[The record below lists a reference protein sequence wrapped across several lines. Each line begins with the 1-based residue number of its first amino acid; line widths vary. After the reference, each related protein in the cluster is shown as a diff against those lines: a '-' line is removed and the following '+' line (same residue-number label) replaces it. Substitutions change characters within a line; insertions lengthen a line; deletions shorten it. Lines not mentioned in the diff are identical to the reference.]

1 VTIWSRVA
9 ARVRAGGPIRV
20 GIFGAGYVARGLAH
34 LLERIDGF
42 EAAVIVNRSAER
54 GVEALRFAGIGASD
68 IAVAADAAAIERA
81 SSGGQRVV
89 TQDAEAAITT
99 DALDVLVEATGAIDY
114 GATVMLAAL
123 EAGRSVVSI
132 NAEVDAAIGWLLHA
146 TARRSDG
153 VYTMCDGD
161 QPGVQMRTID
171 QARLMGF
178 DLIASVN
185 CKRHLDVHQSSVESE
200 AYATRDGTSI
210 PITVAAGDGTKMN
223 IEQAVVANLTGLRP
237 ECRGMHGIA
246 TTLDA
251 ALGDVLAKITSDG
264 VVDYTIGGDFGA
276 GVFVIARAPE
286 PAAVQRALRFFKLGD
301 GPEYLLFSPYT
312 LAYFEMPRSLAEVVL
327 DHEPLWSPSGPPTA
341 DVVAVAKRDLA
352 PGDRLEGIGSDAC
365 YGQIDTR
372 ERADGFLPITWAE
385 HATVTRPLARDEPIL
400 LGAVEVDR
408 SAPIVGLS
416 TQQSSLVAEAG
427 A

>member
-9 ARVRAGGPIRV
+9 ARAHAGRPIRA

-42 EAAVIVNRSAER
+42 EPAVIVNRSPER
-54 GVEALRFAGIGASD
+54 GIEALRFAGIPAGD
-68 IAVAADAAAIERA
+68 IAVAADAPGLERA
-81 SSGGQRVV
+81 LSDGQHVV

-146 TARRSDG
+146 SARRSNG
-153 VYTMCDGD
+153 VYTICDGD
-161 QPGVQMRTID
+161 QPGVQMRTVD
-171 QARLMGF
+171 QARQMGF
-178 DLIASVN
+178 DVIASVN

-246 TTLDA
+246 TTLDT
-251 ALGDVLAKITSDG
+251 ALDDVLAKITEEG

-286 PAAVQRALRFFKLGD
+286 PEAVQRALRFFKLGD

-312 LAYFEMPRSLAEVVL
+312 LAHFEMPRSLAEVVL
-327 DHEPLWSPSGPPTA
+327 DHEPLWSPAELPTA

-352 PGDRLEGIGSDAC
+352 PGDRLDGIGSDAC

-372 ERADGFLPITWAE
+372 ERAEGFLPIAWAE
-385 HATVTRPLARDEPIL
+385 HATVTKPVARDEPISL
-400 LGAVEVDR
+400 VAVEVDR
-408 SAPIVGLS
+408 SAPIVALC
-416 TQQSSLVAEAG
+416 TQQSSLVAEAS